1 VSGTAGASA
10 SKSAGTMTSWRV
22 AAFGEPLVRMT
33 DAVPTPQGTEVVL
46 RVIAAGVCH
55 SDLHIAD
62 GYFDLGGEKRMEMA
76 VRLPRT
82 LGHEIAGEVVAAGP
96 DADVAP
102 GARRV
107 VFPWI
112 GCGAC
117 ALCAAGDEHLCA
129 RPQTLGFA
137 RDGGFSD
144 HVVVPHPRYLLE
156 YGDLPAELAATYACA
171 GLTAFSALHKA
182 EPVSD
187 EHPLLIVGAGGVG
200 ESAIRFARAV
210 YGVHPAVADIDERKR
225 ENALASGAAIAFD
238 PRDADARKAA
248 REHAG
253 GGFAA
258 AIDFV
263 GRPETAELAMSL
275 VRKGGKVIVVG
286 LYGGTL
292 ALALPMLPLRAITI
306 AGSYVGSL
314 RQLESLLAMA
324 RAGTPPNVHIES
336 RPLDEAQ
343 QALDALRA
351 GTVVGRTVLV
361 PAP

>member
-1 VSGTAGASA
+1 
-10 SKSAGTMTSWRV
+10 
-22 AAFGEPLVRMT
+22 
-33 DAVPTPQGTEVVL
+33 
-46 RVIAAGVCH
+46 
-55 SDLHIAD
+55 LHISD
-62 GYFDLGGEKRMEMA
+62 GYFDLGGGKHMDLA

-82 LGHEIAGEVVAAGP
+82 LGHEIVGEVLAAGP
-96 DADVAP
+96 DADVEL

-117 ALCAAGDEHLCA
+117 ALCTAGDEHLCA

-144 HVVVPHPRYLLE
+144 HVLVPHPRYLLDFGE
-156 YGDLPAELAATYACA
+156 LPADLAATYACA

-182 EPVSD
+182 APVSD
-187 EHPLLIVGAGGVG
+187 EHPLLIIGAGGVG

-210 YGVHPAVADIDERKR
+210 YSVHPAVAEIDERKR
-225 ENALASGAAIAFD
+225 ENARRSGAGTAYD
-238 PRDADARKAA
+238 PRDAAACKSARQD
-248 REHAG
+248 AG

-258 AIDFV
+258 VIDFV
-263 GRPETAELAMSL
+263 GSTASAEHALSM

-292 ALALPMLPLRAITI
+292 QLALPVVPLRAISI
-306 AGSYVGSL
+306 IGSYVGSL
-314 RQLESLLAMA
+314 RQLEELLALTRGGVA
-324 RAGTPPNVHIES
+324 PHVHIEC
-336 RPLDEAQ
+336 RPLDDAQ
-343 QALDALRA
+343 LALDALRA

-361 PAP
+361 TQPAF